1 MTFSHKTVLLEETA
15 EFLRLAGKKGLW
27 VDATLGFGGHS
38 ERILKDMS
46 PEAFL
51 IGIDQDDRALEYA
64 TDRLKGFSN
73 FKAIKGNFKDLEKI
87 VHEQGSLSISGI
99 VYDLG
104 VSSMQLDDGTR
115 GFSFMKD
122 APLDMRMDETSPLS
136 ADDVVNRYN
145 RADLERVIKE
155 YGEEGYY
162 AKIADFIMKSRPVKG
177 TLELAEIIKK
187 AKFGKE
193 KIHPATK
200 VFQAIRIEVNN
211 ELGAL
216 EKSIKSAV
224 SLLVPGG
231 RMCVISFHSLED
243 RIVKNFIR
251 EKSHGCDC
259 GYRPCICHKIKELE
273 AVTKKPVTASFE
285 ETRQNPRARSAKLRC
300 AEKL

>member
-1 MTFSHKTVLLEETA
+1 MTFSHKTVLLDETA
-15 EFLRLAGKKGLW
+15 ELLRISGKKGLW

-46 PEAFL
+46 PEALL
-51 IGIDQDDRALEYA
+51 IGIDQDDKALSYA
-64 TDRLKGFSN
+64 SERLKAHAN
-73 FKAIKGNFKDLEKI
+73 FKAVKGNFKNLDGI
-87 VHEQGSLSISGI
+87 VKAQGADSISGI

-104 VSSMQLDDGTR
+104 VSSMQLDDGAR

-122 APLDMRMDETSPLS
+122 APLDMRMDETAELS
-136 ADDVVNRYN
+136 AYDVVNGYN

-162 AKIADFIMKSRPVKG
+162 AKIADHIMKSRPVKS

-200 VFQAIRIEVNN
+200 VFQAIRIEVND

-216 EKSIKSAV
+216 EKSLNSACR
-224 SLLVPGG
+224 LLVPGG

-259 GYRPCICHKIKELE
+259 GYRPCICNKVKELE
-273 AVTKKPVTASFE
+273 TVTKKPATASFA
-285 ETRQNPRARSAKLRC
+285 ETKENPRARSAKLRC
-300 AEKL
+300 AEKI